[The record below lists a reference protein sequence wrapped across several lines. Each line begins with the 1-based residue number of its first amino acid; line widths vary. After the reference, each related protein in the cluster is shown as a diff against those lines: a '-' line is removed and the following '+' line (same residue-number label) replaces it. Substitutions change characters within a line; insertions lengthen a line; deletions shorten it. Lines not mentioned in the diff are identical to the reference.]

1 MLASLRI
8 CARRTSNLIRGLHTK
23 VCIIGSGPGAHSAAI
38 YASRGALEP
47 ILVEGNVS
55 NFPPPGGQL
64 TTTIDVENY
73 AGFPDSVGGFELMQL
88 MKQQSEKFGTRI
100 LTEEVESVDFTK
112 PPYKLKTEHS
122 DISADSVIVATGA
135 VARRLDFIGADEY
148 WNRGISACATCDGA
162 LPMFRDENIVVVG
175 GGDSAM
181 EEALF
186 LTKFAKQV
194 FVVHRRDELRA
205 SQIMQKRAR
214 WNPKITFILSH
225 VVERAVGDG
234 RRLNSLVLKSTKS
247 GNEESVLE
255 TKGLFFAVG
264 HVPATKFLQG
274 SGLDLDNDGYVITLN
289 SQTTTNLPGVFAC
302 GDVAD
307 RVYRQ
312 AITAAGTGCMAAL
325 DAERYLESSS

>member
-1 MLASLRI
+1 
-8 CARRTSNLIRGLHTK
+8 
-23 VCIIGSGPGAHSAAI
+23 
-38 YASRGALEP
+38 
-47 ILVEGNVS
+47 
-55 NFPPPGGQL
+55 
-64 TTTIDVENY
+64 
-73 AGFPDSVGGFELMQL
+73 
-88 MKQQSEKFGTRI
+88 
-100 LTEEVESVDFTK
+100 
-112 PPYKLKTEHS
+112 
-122 DISADSVIVATGA
+122 
-135 VARRLDFIGADEY
+135 
-148 WNRGISACATCDGA
+148 
-162 LPMFRDENIVVVG
+162 MFRNENVVVVG

-214 WNPKITFILSH
+214 SNAKITFILSH

-234 RRLNSLVLKSTKS
+234 KRLNSLVIKSTKS
-247 GNEESVLE
+247 GNEESVLD

-264 HVPATKFLQG
+264 HIPATKFLQG
-274 SGLDLDNDGYVITLN
+274 SGLGLDTDGYVITLN
-289 SQTTTNLPGVFAC
+289 NQTTTNLPGVFAC

-325 DAERYLESSS
+325 DAERYLEGAT